1 MSYTERYVLVGKET
15 AGWGNSVDPANTI
28 NYLLRW
34 EATTAENK
42 IEEPVIGGGRDLKGR
57 VWTTEE
63 VTGVLE
69 QQLVTGALFQY
80 VLGTIADT
88 TASPAVH
95 TLTPDTVVPAFTAIR
110 AIRGPTEFIQ
120 YVGCKVDS
128 AELTCEAGEDV
139 TAVFNFVAQSA
150 TTIADSWGAPGV
162 DVTLDAYGYYQGEIT
177 YGGNTLADVQRI
189 VITFNNNLEARYA
202 VGGTVG
208 SAYGPQEIREGAFE
222 VSGRVLLGS
231 AVGSLANQVF
241 GRGAGVTIVVTLT
254 KTLNTMEIT
263 LNNCVFGEFPE
274 SMAGLEPFEVELPFT
289 ARAIGTAATERAVF
303 IVHTGNKGTFDD
315 YVA

>member
-1 MSYTERYVLVGKET
+1 MSYTERYVLVGRET
-15 AGWGNSVDPANTI
+15 AGWGNTVDPANTI

-69 QQLVTGALFQY
+69 QQVVTGALFQY
-80 VLGTIADT
+80 VLGTIANVT
-88 TASPAVH
+88 VSPAVH

-110 AIRGPTEFIQ
+110 AIRSPTEFIQ

-150 TTIADSWGAPGV
+150 STIADTWSAPGV
-162 DVTLDAYGYYQGEIT
+162 DVTIDAYAFSDGEVL
-177 YGGNTLADVQRI
+177 YGGDTLSDVQRI
-189 VITFNNNLEARYA
+189 VVSFNNNIEARYA

-208 SAYGPQEIREGAFE
+208 NAYGPQELREGAFE
-222 VSGRVLLGS
+222 VSGRILLGS
-231 AVGSLANQVF
+231 AMSSLANVVF
-241 GRGAGVTIVVTLT
+241 GRGSGATIVLNLT
-254 KTLNTMEIT
+254 KTGNTMQIN

-274 SMAGLEPFEVELPFT
+274 AVTGLEPYEVELPFT
-289 ARAIGTAATERAVF
+289 ARATGTATTARAVYV
-303 IVHTGNKGTFDD
+303 VHTGNKGTFDE